1 MLENA
6 NLKQFVTSLY
16 VSLYL
21 EREVSDNNMQIKKLI
36 NLGAEG
42 HSFAAVSRIKLTNI
56 IALITTVISGL
67 YSLNYWLLLD
77 NSGVASINL
86 GFTVAYF
93 ATLAF
98 MHRGHVSGAKTWF
111 FSVLMVHLLVC
122 TNVYVTNQSGFHLYY
137 FLVPTGAFL
146 LFELHQ
152 RREMLALS
160 AASVGLFLYCEN
172 TLNLNPLIELDA
184 ATNHLLYQSVVL
196 VNMIEV
202 VFVLTIFAR
211 QIEANEKQL
220 TIQASTDSLTG
231 LANRHCFFA
240 EGNDMLEHANKL
252 HQTMSLVLLDFDY
265 FKSIN
270 DRYGHVVGDLCLVE
284 ISKEIN
290 AICREQ
296 DLFARIGGEEFVI
309 AMPKTNLEQAQQ
321 VAERMRE
328 RVSKHII
335 PIVGEANFTCTAS
348 FGVASSSDVKSLKTL
363 LQQADKA
370 LYMAKEQGRNCVQL
384 YSA

>member
-1 MLENA
+1 
-6 NLKQFVTSLY
+6 
-16 VSLYL
+16 
-21 EREVSDNNMQIKKLI
+21 MQIKKLI

-42 HSFAAVSRIKLTNI
+42 HSFAAVSRIKLTKI

-172 TLNLNPLIELDA
+172 TLNLNPLIELGA

-220 TIQASTDSLTG
+220 TLQASTDSLTG

-252 HQTMSLVLLDFDY
+252 HETMSLVLLDFDY

-348 FGVASSSDVKSLKTL
+348 FGVASSNDVKSLKTL